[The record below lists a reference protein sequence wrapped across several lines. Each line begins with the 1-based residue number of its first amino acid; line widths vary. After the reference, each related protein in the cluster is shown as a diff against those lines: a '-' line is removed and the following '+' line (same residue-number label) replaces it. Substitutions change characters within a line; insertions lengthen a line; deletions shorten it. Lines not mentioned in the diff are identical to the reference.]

1 MLKYKVFLQWRSDK
15 MIAVKVLAD
24 FASLEAVP
32 TIFQAVP
39 NLC

>member
-1 MLKYKVFLQWRSDK
+1 

-24 FASLEAVP
+24 LASLEAVT

-39 NLC
+39 NLCCVEVGRWEQ